1 MSQRYATTTTGYIVA
16 AVVLVPFFWLTL
28 GDAYGRF
35 MITFDPAASMASY
48 YLEPYTGLVTGLV
61 CLAAPMVLAYFLRT
75 IMANIVDSSWE
86 ISSNAINWLL
96 VNGKKWSIIAWQ
108 KSLQL
113 VHQLKQAYF
122 ERSTT
127 IPAPT
132 ERPAGPAA
140 RLMPM
145 SFQSLLHLLLVAFV
159 TWCGIALYL
168 YFSQSRLLYYPE
180 MPSRAVNATPENIGL
195 AYEEVQ
201 LLTSD
206 DVRLHGWYVPADNA
220 RGTVLFSHGNAGN
233 IGHRLDTVRLFNGLG
248 LNVLLYDYRGF
259 GNSEGNTTEAGTY
272 LDGQA
277 AWAWLTWEK
286 QIHPGQIIL
295 FGRSLG
301 AAVAADLAIHN
312 PSAAVI
318 LESAFTSVPDMAAR
332 IYPWLP
338 VRMLSRFQYN
348 NLDKVREITAPL
360 LIVHSPDDEIIPYEQ
375 GEQLFEQAREPKQF
389 LKLQGGHNDG
399 FYVSRDH
406 YAQSLGEFLQQVLPD
421 PGQEQPC
428 EPGG

>member
-1 MSQRYATTTTGYIVA
+1 LSHRNATTTTGYIVA
-16 AVVLVPFFWLTL
+16 AVVLIPFFWLTL

-35 MITFDPAASMASY
+35 MIAFDPAASMASY
-48 YLEPYTGLVTGLV
+48 YLDPYTSPVTALV
-61 CLAAPMVLAYFLRT
+61 CLAAPMVLAYFLKT

-86 ISSNAINWLL
+86 ISSNAIDWTL

-108 KSLQL
+108 KAVQL
-113 VHQLKQAYF
+113 SRQLKQAYTDK
-122 ERSTT
+122 STT
-127 IPAPT
+127 LLGPT
-132 ERPAGPAA
+132 GKPAGPIA
-140 RLMPM
+140 RLMLM
-145 SFQSLLHLLLVAFV
+145 SFQALPHLLLVVFL
-159 TWCGIALYL
+159 TWCGIAMYL

-220 RGTVLFSHGNAGN
+220 LGTVLFSHGNAGN
-233 IGHRLDTVRLFNGLG
+233 IGHRLDSVRLFNGLG

-259 GNSEGNTTEAGTY
+259 GNSEGKTTEAGTY

-277 AWAWLTWEK
+277 AWDWLALER
-286 QIHPGQIIL
+286 QIVPGRIVL

-338 VRMLSRFQYN
+338 VRTLSRFQYN

-406 YAQSLGEFLQQVLPD
+406 YAESLAEFLQQVLPD
-421 PGQEQPC
+421 PGQELPC